1 NGEDYIAGRV
11 WPSVE
16 GEPISHIDTNIN
28 IKPLYESNTA
38 HEIPNTGLEIVNE
51 EEAYNITFS
60 KHGRDDDTWKVSG
73 EEVTKNR
80 LEGAVFKL
88 QEEIGTSYE
97 DVEGSY
103 VGSAFNGYFGFRG
116 LKPGRYRLME
126 VKAPKG
132 YKPIKDPLLYFTVET
147 ITSDSGKIVNPQ
159 TGELVDIKTIEIKFP
174 GSENK
179 YKLNDLEMIDSE
191 TKNKVKVED
200 VDSKKINITEDKV
213 INPETKEE
221 VDLSTVKI
229 VAGNKNYDVKDIKIV
244 PDSNGLISL
253 EYDKANGVYQYVPEK
268 STTEKDGKLVDFVT
282 GATAKNMGKIVNEK
296 TVDRFKI
303 NKVDGDGK
311 PISNVGFTLY
321 KNKDD
326 QEAIVDEILTN
337 DKGEIYYWNLPD
349 GTYWLKES
357 KIPNGY
363 IAKDND
369 PWTEITIDNGLS
381 DSNES
386 TDYSQIE
393 ASNEE
398 PSDITFPSKLTYKIV
413 NKKVGELEIV
423 KYANNIDE
431 ANKRPGAEF
440 TLYSDKETKYIA
452 RLDNVKPTVMTNKN
466 GSAKFTN
473 LPDGTYYLKETKAPD
488 GYILMPTVWEVK
500 VEASKVTINGKS
512 IKGKFEIIPSDGKH
526 PTRLNVINKS
536 PTYPSTGG
544 SGTFIGFALIG
555 TAIMLAGIAYYG
567 IYANDKNRHRSN
579 RYGK

>member
-1 NGEDYIAGRV
+1 
-11 WPSVE
+11 
-16 GEPISHIDTNIN
+16 
-28 IKPLYESNTA
+28 
-38 HEIPNTGLEIVNE
+38 
-51 EEAYNITFS
+51 
-60 KHGRDDDTWKVSG
+60 
-73 EEVTKNR
+73 
-80 LEGAVFKL
+80 
-88 QEEIGTSYE
+88 
-97 DVEGSY
+97 
-103 VGSAFNGYFGFRG
+103 
-116 LKPGRYRLME
+116 ME

-159 TGELVDIKTIEIKFP
+159 TGKLVDVKTIEIKFP
-174 GSENK
+174 GSDK
-179 YKLNDLEMIDSE
+179 IHKLNDLKMIDPDTGKE
-191 TKNKVKVED
+191 IAIKD
-200 VDSKKINITEDKV
+200 VDSKKINITNDKV
-213 INPETKEE
+213 INPDTGDI

-229 VAGNKNYDVKDIKIV
+229 VAGDNDYDVKDIKIV

-253 EYDKANGVYQYVPEK
+253 EYDKANGVYQYVPEE

-303 NKVDGDGK
+303 KKVDGDGK

-349 GTYWLKES
+349 GTYRLKES

-363 IAKDND
+363 IAKDNN

-386 TDYSQIE
+386 IDYSQIK
-393 ASNEE
+393 ASNKE
-398 PSDITFPSKLTYKIV
+398 PSDITFPDKLTYKIV
-413 NKKVGELEIV
+413 NEKVGELEIV
-423 KYANNIDE
+423 KYANNIDDD
-431 ANKRPGAEF
+431 NKLEGAEF
-440 TLYSDKETKYIA
+440 TLYRDKETKYIA

-488 GYILMPTVWEVK
+488 GYILMPTIWKIEVK
-500 VEASKVTINGKS
+500 NSVVSIEGLTNTEKYEVVPSKEANPPILK
-512 IKGKFEIIPSDGKH
+512 
-526 PTRLNVINKS
+526 VINKS

>member
-1 NGEDYIAGRV
+1 
-11 WPSVE
+11 
-16 GEPISHIDTNIN
+16 
-28 IKPLYESNTA
+28 
-38 HEIPNTGLEIVNE
+38 
-51 EEAYNITFS
+51 
-60 KHGRDDDTWKVSG
+60 
-73 EEVTKNR
+73 
-80 LEGAVFKL
+80 
-88 QEEIGTSYE
+88 
-97 DVEGSY
+97 
-103 VGSAFNGYFGFRG
+103 
-116 LKPGRYRLME
+116 ME

-159 TGELVDIKTIEIKFP
+159 TGKLVDVKTIEIKFP
-174 GSENK
+174 GSQNK
-179 YKLNDLEMIDSE
+179 YKLNDLTMIDPE
-191 TKNKVKVED
+191 TKKQVKVKD
-200 VDSKKINITEDKV
+200 VDSKKINITRDKI
-213 INPETKEE
+213 INRETKEE

-229 VAGNKNYDVKDIKIV
+229 VVGDKDYDVKDIKIV

-303 NKVDGDGK
+303 KKVDGNEK

-326 QEAIVDEILTN
+326 QEAIVDEISTN
-337 DKGEIYYWNLPD
+337 DKGEIYYRNLPD

-363 IAKDND
+363 IAKDNN

-386 TDYSQIE
+386 TDYSQIK
-393 ASNEE
+393 ASNKE
-398 PSDITFPSKLTYKIV
+398 PSDITFPDKLTYKIV
-413 NKKVGELEIV
+413 NEKVGELEIV
-423 KYANNIDE
+423 KYANNIDDD
-431 ANKRPGAEF
+431 NKLEGAEF
-440 TLYSDKETKYIA
+440 TLYRDKETKYIA

-488 GYILMPTVWEVK
+488 GYILMPTIWKIEVK
-500 VEASKVTINGKS
+500 NSVVSIEGLTNTEKYEVVPSKEANPPILK
-512 IKGKFEIIPSDGKH
+512 
-526 PTRLNVINKS
+526 VINKS

>member
-1 NGEDYIAGRV
+1 
-11 WPSVE
+11 
-16 GEPISHIDTNIN
+16 
-28 IKPLYESNTA
+28 
-38 HEIPNTGLEIVNE
+38 
-51 EEAYNITFS
+51 
-60 KHGRDDDTWKVSG
+60 
-73 EEVTKNR
+73 
-80 LEGAVFKL
+80 
-88 QEEIGTSYE
+88 
-97 DVEGSY
+97 
-103 VGSAFNGYFGFRG
+103 
-116 LKPGRYRLME
+116 
-126 VKAPKG
+126 
-132 YKPIKDPLLYFTVET
+132 
-147 ITSDSGKIVNPQ
+147 
-159 TGELVDIKTIEIKFP
+159 
-174 GSENK
+174 
-179 YKLNDLEMIDSE
+179 
-191 TKNKVKVED
+191 
-200 VDSKKINITEDKV
+200 
-213 INPETKEE
+213 
-221 VDLSTVKI
+221 
-229 VAGNKNYDVKDIKIV
+229 
-244 PDSNGLISL
+244 
-253 EYDKANGVYQYVPEK
+253 
-268 STTEKDGKLVDFVT
+268 
-282 GATAKNMGKIVNEK
+282 MGKIVNEK